1 MVTVREIRAAAQMIG
16 RRNALRYLA
25 IGVGASLVAACG
37 GKDKTPASG
46 GAAASSA
53 APASASASASAQASG
68 PAGGGAAS
76 SAAPTPA
83 VTASSVVTRAFDA
96 FIKGDWHLESTTP
109 NGETVKGTATVNADG
124 GGNSGWTI
132 TWTSGPEP
140 ITWHG
145 GWLHRGGHLVL
156 DVYEAPKGVSR
167 LTGGQALTVPKEV
180 GENVSLTFPWQP
192 PGHKDT
198 SDGQVLKVTYK
209 NNVLRI
215 VHSEGG
221 HSESVHVCTRA

>member
-1 MVTVREIRAAAQMIG
+1 MIG

-37 GKDKTPASG
+37 GKGKDPLPGTPAASG
-46 GAAASSA
+46 GAASSSPA
-53 APASASASASAQASG
+53 PAPASSG
-68 PAGGGAAS
+68 PIA
-76 SAAPTPA
+76 
-83 VTASSVVTRAFDA
+83 RAFDA
-96 FIKGDWHLESTTP
+96 FIKGDWNLESTTP
-109 NGETVKGTATVNADG
+109 NGETVKGKATVNADG

-132 TWTSGPEP
+132 TWTSGPAP
-140 ITWHG
+140 VTWHG
-145 GWLHRGGHLVL
+145 GWLLRGGHLVL

-180 GENVSLTFPWQP
+180 GEDVSLTFPWQP

-209 NNVLRI
+209 NNVVRI

>member
-1 MVTVREIRAAAQMIG
+1 MTVREIRAAAQMIG

-37 GKDKTPASG
+37 GKDKAPAAG
-46 GAAASSA
+46 GGAAAASSA
-53 APASASASASAQASG
+53 QASASAST
-68 PAGGGAAS
+68 AGGGAAS

-83 VTASSVVTRAFDA
+83 APTASSVVTRAFDA
-96 FIKGDWHLESTTP
+96 FIKGDWHIESTTP
-109 NGETVKGTATVNADG
+109 NGETVKGTGTVNADG

-140 ITWHG
+140 VTWHG

-180 GENVSLTFPWQP
+180 GDNVSLTFPWQP